1 MLTRIFTA
9 LLFLVFICSLSLTVC
24 LAQPPAG
31 VDDRIIDETKYAASW
46 TGALDVGAIRLS
58 LVFHIKLDGKKWVA
72 TLDSPD
78 QGAKGIPLDE
88 VSVDGKSIR
97 ITSKKMKAKFTGELN
112 ESSDQIVGTWSQG
125 GREFSLDLKRALGSS
140 ARRRPQTPRPPFT
153 YEAEEVTFPHQTESF
168 RLAGTLTYPRS
179 KRSSAAVVLI
189 SGSGPQDRD
198 QTIFDHR
205 PFAVLADHLS
215 KAGMVVLRV
224 DDRGVGGT
232 GVDGNP
238 QDDTTVDFAS
248 DVRSAVAFL
257 RTRNEVDPK
266 RIGLIGHSEGALI
279 GAMVA
284 AEDKSIAFLVL
295 LASPAVPGDELLSL
309 QSERIARASGASES
323 EISNLKSLQSKIFSI
338 IRNQPDIEAGKRE
351 AREILL
357 SEYASLN
364 ENERKSIGSADRF
377 VEQHSAVIG
386 IPWFRYFLSFDPRSV
401 LEKVACPVL
410 ALTGAKDLQVAP
422 EQNLPKLQSHL
433 TRGRA
438 ADGTVKELPGL
449 NHLLQQAT
457 TGLVTEYGEIEE
469 SISPMALNEI
479 SSWLRV
485 RKFAQ

>member
-1 MLTRIFTA
+1 MLTRRLA
-9 LLFLVFICSLSLTVC
+9 VCLLLVVLPHQSLTVC
-24 LAQPPAG
+24 LAQRTAR
-31 VDDRIIDETKYAASW
+31 VDDRITDEAKYVASW

-78 QGAKGIPLDE
+78 QGAKGIPLDN
-88 VSVDGKSIR
+88 VILDGTKISIS
-97 ITSKKMKAKFTGELN
+97 SKKMKAVFTGELN
-112 ESSDQIVGTWSQG
+112 SSSDQLVGTWSQG
-125 GREFSLDLKRALGSS
+125 GREFPLVLKRVVGNPE
-140 ARRRPQTPRPPFT
+140 RRRPQTPVPPFT
-153 YEAEEVTFPHQTESF
+153 YEAEEVAFRHQTESF
-168 RLAGTLTYPRS
+168 QLAGTLTYPRS

-189 SGSGPQDRD
+189 SGAGAQDRD

-205 PFAVLADHLS
+205 PFAVLADHLTN
-215 KAGMVVLRV
+215 AGMVVLRV

-232 GVDGNP
+232 GVDRNP

-257 RTRNEVDPK
+257 RSRNEVDPK

-309 QSERIARASGASES
+309 QSERIARTSGAAES
-323 EISNLKSLQSKIFSI
+323 EISSLKKLQSKIFSI
-338 IRNQPDIEAGKRE
+338 IRNQPDIELGKQE
-351 AREILL
+351 ARKILL

-364 ENERKSIGSADRF
+364 ENERKAIGSADQF
-377 VEQHSAVIG
+377 VEQHSALIG
-386 IPWFRYFLSFDPRSV
+386 IPWFRYFLLFDPKSV
-401 LEKVACPVL
+401 FEKVACPVL
-410 ALTGAKDLQVAP
+410 ALTGAKDLQVAAD
-422 EQNLPKLQSHL
+422 QNLPVLQSHL
-433 TRGRA
+433 TRGFA

-479 SSWLRV
+479 SSWLRT
-485 RKFAQ
+485 RKFVQ

>member
-1 MLTRIFTA
+1 M
-9 LLFLVFICSLSLTVC
+9 
-24 LAQPPAG
+24 
-31 VDDRIIDETKYAASW
+31 
-46 TGALDVGAIRLS
+46 
-58 LVFHIKLDGKKWVA
+58 
-72 TLDSPD
+72 
-78 QGAKGIPLDE
+78 
-88 VSVDGKSIR
+88 
-97 ITSKKMKAKFTGELN
+97 
-112 ESSDQIVGTWSQG
+112 
-125 GREFSLDLKRALGSS
+125 
-140 ARRRPQTPRPPFT
+140 
-153 YEAEEVTFPHQTESF
+153 
-168 RLAGTLTYPRS
+168 
-179 KRSSAAVVLI
+179 
-189 SGSGPQDRD
+189 
-198 QTIFDHR
+198 
-205 PFAVLADHLS
+205 
-215 KAGMVVLRV
+215 

-309 QSERIARASGASES
+309 QSERIARTSGASES

-377 VEQHSAVIG
+377 VEQHSAAVIG

-422 EQNLPKLQSHL
+422 EQNLPKLESHL
-433 TRGRA
+433 RRGRA
-438 ADGTVKELPGL
+438 AKMGR
-449 NHLLQQAT
+449 
-457 TGLVTEYGEIEE
+457 
-469 SISPMALNEI
+469 
-479 SSWLRV
+479 LRNCL
-485 RKFAQ
+485 A